1 MRISLLPIAFV
12 GLFSFAYAQ
21 VGINTDAPKA
31 TLDISASPLDNEKTD
46 GVLIPKLTGDNLR
59 AKNELYKEDQHGA
72 LLYVTEADTQPADK
86 TENVTSP
93 GFYFYDHGL
102 EKWTKLGEGSGT
114 ANPSKVWMTQKETET
129 DIPIPATSTAENISH
144 LGQLAIGFDGITQY
158 EFSDVE
164 DTQYELSYPSNYD
177 LDVEGNYQ
185 IRKEMQTDAGKE
197 WFTDALTSLDEYEGM
212 LLKQN
217 TNNKGEPDRLFKG
230 TKMYNSLLN
239 NSSSNK
245 STTDKNYIK
254 LKSWGHYPTPIIP
267 YISLI
272 LPDIALEARRNI
284 SINYETGNGNLT
296 RYFDFSDGVNNST
309 TFGYI
314 EGGIN
319 LQTLKIPG
327 IGEPSGDLA
336 LSMSRI
342 FINKPQ
348 DNGNYIELTSRSIID
363 ENTFDTES
371 SQVLIKHNGIQHE
384 HTSNIHGNNY
394 TRDTYTF
401 PRTVGTNGQV
411 LALDNVSFFADYNHT
426 SGNLVWKDPL
436 HGGNIWRIQ
445 NTETPAASNTDNIY
459 LNGKLAVGF
468 TQDDEVSQKSFEIKG
483 DIKVQNEN
491 NGYYNLF
498 ETNTPSFLSGLPS
511 IQLLTTENTD
521 IFQSEKISGI
531 LADPIIFSAFNT
543 NPSANSSTAI
553 TLQEGNFSLS
563 TSEQPQGAGYWMSHA
578 SGGVDGMFLAYQ
590 KNSFPQGTGIEKRRE
605 IAVNDYSGI
614 RFLFIEKEK
623 NISQEGYYFPLN
635 SGEKGQ
641 VLTVGDATPG
651 NSMKINQL
659 VWKYPGTIPMHNI
672 PTYTDDAAADADAN
686 LESGALYKL
695 NGSRAVYQKP

>member
-1 MRISLLPIAFV
+1 MRKSLFPIALL
-12 GLFSFAYAQ
+12 GLSSFAYTQ

-31 TLDISASPLDNEKTD
+31 TLHIVASPLNEEKID
-46 GVLIPKLTGDNLR
+46 GVLLPKLSGDDLR
-59 AKNELYKEDQHGA
+59 AKSELYQVDQHGA
-72 LLYVTEADTQPADK
+72 LVYVTEADTQPTDK
-86 TENVTSP
+86 TENVISP

-102 EKWTKLGEGSGT
+102 QKWTKLGENSGI
-114 ANPSKVWMTQKETET
+114 ANHS
-129 DIPIPATSTAENISH
+129 
-144 LGQLAIGFDGITQY
+144 
-158 EFSDVE
+158 
-164 DTQYELSYPSNYD
+164 
-177 LDVEGNYQ
+177 
-185 IRKEMQTDAGKE
+185 
-197 WFTDALTSLDEYEGM
+197 
-212 LLKQN
+212 
-217 TNNKGEPDRLFKG
+217 
-230 TKMYNSLLN
+230 
-239 NSSSNK
+239 
-245 STTDKNYIK
+245 
-254 LKSWGHYPTPIIP
+254 
-267 YISLI
+267 
-272 LPDIALEARRNI
+272 
-284 SINYETGNGNLT
+284 
-296 RYFDFSDGVNNST
+296 
-309 TFGYI
+309 
-314 EGGIN
+314 
-319 LQTLKIPG
+319 
-327 IGEPSGDLA
+327 
-336 LSMSRI
+336 
-342 FINKPQ
+342 
-348 DNGNYIELTSRSIID
+348 
-363 ENTFDTES
+363 
-371 SQVLIKHNGIQHE
+371 
-384 HTSNIHGNNY
+384 
-394 TRDTYTF
+394 
-401 PRTVGTNGQV
+401 
-411 LALDNVSFFADYNHT
+411 
-426 SGNLVWKDPL
+426 
-436 HGGNIWRIQ
+436 NIWRIQ
-445 NTETPAASNTDNIY
+445 NTETPATANTDNVY
-459 LNGKLAVGF
+459 LNGKLGLGF
-468 TQDDEVSQKSFEIKG
+468 TKDDEVSERTFEVKG

-491 NGYYNLF
+491 NGFYNLF

-672 PTYTDDAAADADAN
+672 PTYADDAAADADAN